1 MHLRDMSKHSS
12 AFAALLLA
20 TACLGTPTETPIPTP
35 PAATFSPPVSV
46 PSPTDALPPPTI
58 PPTMLPTLPAP
69 SPTPAPTQP
78 PTPTT
83 NNLLLRASLTAMD
96 MVRSYHYTDT
106 FSVVDNGHQFDSVG
120 EGDYVQPGGLFWV
133 SAVDGITTTAV
144 LTGEQYYVSVGDT
157 AWTSLPGGGVERAR
171 QTVWTVLRQAKNVT
185 EVGRD
190 PPTDPDPTIQ
200 LTFTLPLNILPL
212 ETHPWTLAEGEVWIG
227 AGDLRIRAFKLFA
240 QEPLYGTTERF
251 FFSKFNGLP
260 VQITVPP
267 PTRLPEPTATEG
279 TVGERDA
286 YLHFD

>member
-1 MHLRDMSKHSS
+1 MSKLSS
-12 AFAALLLA
+12 ALATLLLA
-20 TACLGTPTETPIPTP
+20 TACLGTPTDTPIPTP
-35 PAATFSPPVSV
+35 SSAATISPSSST
-46 PSPTDALPPPTI
+46 PSPTDTPPPTVPPTMPPTI
-58 PPTMLPTLPAP
+58 PQP
-69 SPTPAPTQP
+69 SATPAPTQP
-78 PTPTT
+78 PTPAT
-83 NNLLLRASLTAMD
+83 NNPLLRASLAAMS

-120 EGDYVQPGGLFWV
+120 EGDYVQPGGLFWS
-133 SAVDGITTTAV
+133 SAVDGIRTTAV
-144 LTGEQYYVSVGDT
+144 LTGEQYYVSVGNT

-171 QTVWTVLRQAKNVT
+171 QTVWTVLRQARNVV

-240 QEPLYGTTERF
+240 QEPLYETTERF
-251 FFSKFNGLP
+251 FFSKFNAAP

-267 PTRLPEPTATEG
+267 PTRQPEPTATDGREM
-279 TVGERDA
+279 ERDA